1 MVHRKKKAEAWAS
14 NMVYNIYVAGK
25 GNVTLQD
32 SQLNTTA
39 TSLALPGRNLSNYG
53 LSLNQNLVNLLQN
66 FAGISQP
73 ANAQQGQL
81 WYETTTQELK
91 IWTGSTWSIITPA
104 ANSNAGSH
112 SIVITVGLV
121 DYYITIILSNAQIV
135 AAFSERVFV
144 PAELPSVV
152 TIGSITYDLSS
163 RFPNGLV
170 QGLTMAQEAGNV
182 FVVAGRA
189 SSADVL
195 TTPRSINITG
205 DALGT
210 ALFDGSQNI
219 NIAVAFSNVNVA
231 GSYSKVTVD
240 NSGRVVSGNVNLG
253 NVDITTALGYT
264 PLASV
269 TLSGA
274 ANVTTAVTDGA
285 TVDLTVTLADSG
297 VIAGTYNSVTVN
309 SKGLVTQGVVSLDMP
324 LYSIIL
330 WPQTYP
336 IPSNFAACN
345 GQTVTGAGG
354 VSITTPDLR
363 TYTQGPTTYIQRIS

>member
-1 MVHRKKKAEAWAS
+1 
-14 NMVYNIYVAGK
+14 MVYNIYVAGK

-73 ANAQQGQL
+73 ANPQQGQL

-91 IWTGSTWSIITPA
+91 IYTGSTWSIITPA

-121 DYYITIILSNAQIV
+121 EYYITIILSNAQIV

-163 RFPNGLV
+163 RFPDGLV

-205 DALGT
+205 DASGT

-219 NIAVAFSNVNVA
+219 NIEVSFSNINIA
-231 GSYSKVTVD
+231 GTYSKVTVD
-240 NSGRVVSGNVNLG
+240 NGGRVIAGNVSLS
-253 NVDITTALGYT
+253 NVDVITSLGYT
-264 PLASV
+264 PLQQV
-269 TLSGA
+269 NLDGA
-274 ANVTTAVTDGA
+274 ALGSSTLYGSSANI
-285 TVDLTVTLADSG
+285 TVSLADSG
-297 VIAGTYNSVTVN
+297 VVAGTYNSVTVN
-309 SKGLVTQGVVSLDMP
+309 SKGLVTQGLVSLDTP
-324 LYSIIL
+324 LYSIML
-330 WPQTYP
+330 WPQTFP
-336 IPSNFAACN
+336 IPNNWAVCN

>member
-1 MVHRKKKAEAWAS
+1 
-14 NMVYNIYVAGK
+14 MVYNIYVAGK

-73 ANAQQGQL
+73 ANPQQGQL

-91 IWTGSTWSIITPA
+91 IYTGSTWSIITPA

-121 DYYITIILSNAQIV
+121 EYYITIILSNAQIV

-163 RFPNGLV
+163 RFLNGLV
-170 QGLTMAQEAGNV
+170 QGLTMAQEAGNL
-182 FVVAGRA
+182 FVVSGRA

-195 TTPRSINITG
+195 TTPRAINITG
-205 DALGT
+205 DASGT

-219 NIAVAFSNVNVA
+219 NIEVSFSNVNVA
-231 GSYSKVTVD
+231 GTYSKVTVD